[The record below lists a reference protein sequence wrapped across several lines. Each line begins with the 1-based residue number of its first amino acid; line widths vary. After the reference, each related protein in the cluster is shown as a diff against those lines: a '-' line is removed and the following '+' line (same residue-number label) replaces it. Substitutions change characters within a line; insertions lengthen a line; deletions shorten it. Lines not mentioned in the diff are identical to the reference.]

1 MKMEHVN
8 LANKVL
14 CEENEELKETLE
26 KYSKTITNNLEE
38 IKKLENEKEE
48 LNKRIK
54 SLELIVNHR
63 DYCRTNL
70 RERCKKLESEVMD
83 CNDMYYSLL
92 DENKE
97 LKSHIEDLELEIA
110 ELKKEVEYLKNIIK
124 WGDDMYASLLDENK
138 ELKDKIKMFE
148 ESDKHK
154 DSTFSDLLVHHDL
167 LIDQNADLK
176 EENSKLLD
184 TLVEKEKYI
193 EKLEHEHAERIS
205 TLEKALLDSDRR
217 FNIMAD
223 KAKKFDSL
231 LDELEA
237 LVDEYN
243 E

>member
-1 MKMEHVN
+1 MNNRCDICKN
-8 LANKVL
+8 YIKYDNKRL
-14 CEENEELKETLE
+14 YDENKNLKEIVE

-38 IKKLENEKEE
+38 IEILENDNDDLNEQIKALEE
-48 LNKRIK
+48 CIEYK
-54 SLELIVNHR
+54 
-63 DYCRTNL
+63 DYCRNSL
-70 RERCKKLESEVMD
+70 REQVHKRE
-83 CNDMYYSLL
+83 
-92 DENKE
+92 KE
-97 LKSHIEDLELEIA
+97 IEDL
-110 ELKKEVEYLKNIIK
+110 NTIIK
-124 WGDDMYASLLDENK
+124 CSNDMYASLLDENK

-193 EKLEHEHAERIS
+193 EKLEHDHAERIN

-217 FNIMAD
+217 FNIMVD
-223 KAKKFDSL
+223 KAKKFDDL
-231 LDELEA
+231 LDELGA